1 MTSVRSIR
9 LAPELTIYGA
19 AELRTTLLDAL
30 AASPDLELILSDVC
44 EADSAGVQLLI
55 AARRHAAA
63 HGGALQLTG
72 HSAVLLDALALLG
85 LDHNAEPL
93 DTTWKA

>member
-1 MTSVRSIR
+1 MTIMRI
-9 LAPELTIYGA
+9 APELTIYSA
-19 AELRTTLLDAL
+19 AELRAALLDAL
-30 AASPDLELILSDVC
+30 AASPNLELDLADVC

-63 HGGALQLTG
+63 NGGALQLTR
-72 HSAVLLDALALLG
+72 HSAVLLDALTLLG

>member
-1 MTSVRSIR
+1 MTTLRIT
-9 LAPELTIYGA
+9 PELTIYGA
-19 AELRTTLLDAL
+19 AELRATLLDAL
-30 AASPDLELILSDVC
+30 AATPTLALDLTDVC

-63 HGGALQLTG
+63 NGGALELTG

-93 DTTWKA
+93 DTTWKT